1 MIWFDVFSHV
11 QAEAQGV
18 TVTVVHFVF
27 VALNTFLVI
36 SGGKNRDRVT

>member
-1 MIWFDVFSHV
+1 MISEVFSHV

-18 TVTVVHFVF
+18 AVTVVHVVF

-36 SGGKNRDRVT
+36 SGGKNRDPVT

>member
-1 MIWFDVFSHV
+1 VIWFDVFSHV

-27 VALNTFLVI
+27 VALNTFLVV